1 MPLPPL
7 DASVTAPRLATST
20 TAPLREVRRRLRER
34 LASVAERVGALSTLP
49 LASRRADMEQVVAE
63 LEAALRPHLEWEE
76 STIHPIVDKF
86 ACEGPAAFS
95 TSMRYEH
102 VIIYRWLG
110 ELGRQARDAAGV
122 VAFSRRADN
131 LLGVVLAHFELEE
144 EVLFPIL
151 DRAMASGAQHPIGAP
166 PREVGDSRADRT

>member
-1 MPLPPL
+1 
-7 DASVTAPRLATST
+7 
-20 TAPLREVRRRLRER
+20 
-34 LASVAERVGALSTLP
+34 
-49 LASRRADMEQVVAE
+49 VVAE

-110 ELGRQARDAAGV
+110 ELGRQAQDSAAV

-151 DRAMASGAQHPIGAP
+151 DRAMASGTQHPIGAP
-166 PREVGDSRADRT
+166 PREVGVSRADRT

>member
-1 MPLPPL
+1 MRQP
-7 DASVTAPRLATST
+7 DASVTAPRLDTST

-49 LASRRADMEQVVAE
+49 PASRSADMELVVAE

-102 VIIYRWLG
+102 VII
-110 ELGRQARDAAGV
+110 
-122 VAFSRRADN
+122 
-131 LLGVVLAHFELEE
+131 
-144 EVLFPIL
+144 
-151 DRAMASGAQHPIGAP
+151 
-166 PREVGDSRADRT
+166 